1 VNKSESIKELA
12 VALNKFQSEMQ
23 NPKNTESN
31 TFFHSKYA
39 PLPDIINHIK
49 PILAKCGLSIFQSVG
64 GDGENISVTSM
75 LIHNSGEYIESE
87 PLKIKNQDQKGVSLA
102 QAAGI
107 SITYARRYSLS
118 AILGISSEDDTD
130 GNTGSQ
136 QNGNNQSE
144 GHTESHSNDLIS
156 KPQANRIYA
165 LSGANAEI
173 CKTVLKSYGY
183 SKSDEVQKKDY
194 DNICKAVQELAA
206 DKND

>member
-136 QNGNNQSE
+136 QNGKA
-144 GHTESHSNDLIS
+144 DD
-156 KPQANRIYA
+156 KPQQKP
-165 LSGANAEI
+165 AEEKPQTAGI
-173 CKTVLKSYGY
+173 CDKCRKPITAAEKSY
-183 SKSDEVQKKDY
+183 SEKKFDKPLCRECQKG
-194 DNICKAVQELAA
+194 A
-206 DKND
+206 